1 MKKLI
6 GWTLLAII
14 LMLGCPWLA
23 VTFAGSSGMAVC
35 FILFFAV
42 NPVFSAVCG
51 VFSGRKLRQRW
62 PLPFLAAGLFVAG
75 GCLFLEMGEIA
86 FLLYGGCYL
95 VIGVVA
101 MLISALVQ
109 NRKV

>member
-1 MKKLI
+1 MKNSLV
-6 GWTLLAII
+6 WTISAVIF
-14 LMLGCPWLA
+14 MLGFPWLA
-23 VTFAGSSGMAVC
+23 ATFAGKAGMAVC
-35 FILFFAV
+35 LILFFAV